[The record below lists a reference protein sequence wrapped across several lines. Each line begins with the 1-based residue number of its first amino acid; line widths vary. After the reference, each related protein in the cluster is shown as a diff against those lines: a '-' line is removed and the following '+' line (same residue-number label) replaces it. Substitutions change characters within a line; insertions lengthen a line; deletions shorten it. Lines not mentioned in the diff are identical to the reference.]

1 MYKCLIFQ
9 KKKNMHEEQ
18 TALMFMQ
25 IDLKKLI
32 QNFAYVR
39 GGQGLIIWHFWGLD
53 YDSLLI

>member
-9 KKKNMHEEQ
+9 KKKKNMHEEQ

-39 GGQGLIIWHFWGLD
+39 GGQGLIIWHF
-53 YDSLLI
+53 